1 MSTGAEA
8 AYGHVP
14 RPPSP
19 PVAPPPAPKR
29 RGLLIA
35 AIIAATVVALAIAGV
50 VGVTLVGA
58 VEESRHEQ
66 AAAAAKAA
74 KLRQI
79 TTCRAQIGPF
89 VQAVRDISAQLD
101 VGMSQT
107 ELSDA
112 AGKASIKR
120 SRVDTNALSP
130 ACQYAF
136 GQADDALTTYAATV
150 SDWNDCIWSDDDCD
164 PDDTSDLDLQTPW
177 AEATSSITEAYD
189 AMTTGRSGPG
199 TDSRQT
205 LSDQEKP

>member
-1 MSTGAEA
+1 MSTGAET
-8 AYGHVP
+8 AYGNVP
-14 RPPSP
+14 QPPSRP
-19 PVAPPPAPKR
+19 PVAPPPPPAKR
-29 RGLLIA
+29 RGLLIT

-50 VGVTLVGA
+50 VGLTLVGA
-58 VEESRHEQ
+58 VEQSRHQQ
-66 AAAAAKAA
+66 AATAAKAA
-74 KLRQI
+74 RQRQI

-101 VGMSQT
+101 VGMTQT

-120 SRVDTNALSP
+120 SRVDPNALRP

-164 PDDTSDLDLQTPW
+164 PDNTDDLDLQTPW
-177 AEATSSITEAYD
+177 AEATSSINEAYD
-189 AMTTGRSGPG
+189 AMNTGRSGPG
-199 TDSRQT
+199 TDT
-205 LSDQEKP
+205 